1 MRNEKNENIKND
13 ILSGEQNIDSNK
25 NIIINFK
32 RRYKI
37 VFSFLFYLISVY
49 IIIILSMKDKK
60 YNIIKYI

>member
-1 MRNEKNENIKND
+1 MRNEKDEKIKND